1 MKRLIAFSLL
11 VSFCITLCACKPDL
25 SDGELSSQPTEI
37 PGPAIEVLAP
47 VDIYEGN
54 APEGSNVILTVRDG
68 YKLIQD
74 MNSDD
79 YPYKRYYD
87 HISGSWW
94 CIDIVPILQE
104 TDLQNRTM
112 SYTAKTNYCG
122 FFKGA
127 ANEYLGK
134 ETTHDTFVRW
144 LGEHSMPEGEKDTEK
159 PEHIWVDIL
168 IKADDK
174 IVGFAVVEIVTM
186 VLDGVTHEDGYMV
199 DDRYTEYYP
208 LIDGQFQ
215 EIDEEF
221 VWQRIEQYHIYAS
234 T

>member
-1 MKRLIAFSLL
+1 MKKLICILL
-11 VSFCITLCACKPDL
+11 VLTMMLSINGCKP
-25 SDGELSSQPTEI
+25 SPSGEELYAQATEQP
-37 PGPAIEVLAP
+37 AP
-47 VDIYEGN
+47 LIRIIAPLDIAQTN
-54 APEGSNVILTVRDG
+54 SNVILTVRDG

-94 CIDIVPILQE
+94 CIDIVPILLE
-104 TDLQNRTM
+104 DDLQNRTM

-186 VLDGVTHEDGYMV
+186 VLDGVTHEYGYMV